1 MCNAKENS
9 EYNLEL
15 SEPEKIDFR
24 NIPFNYDIYFKD
36 KQLRLPQ
43 CKHERPFKETQLSTA
58 KVKDNNGK
66 SWKVERYEY
75 KTCNECG
82 HPLVAMDPCRGERVC
97 ECGLTN
103 KRVMMINDFDLQK
116 QQCREPLRDSKT
128 SQTLEEEKFLEHFRR
143 NNRRK
148 KIKTKAQIELEKEN
162 KSTYI
167 KVQPRTPQQEWR
179 KAQYILTLGTI
190 SSQLLM
196 TKDQKDRVKHVINNH
211 PLNVIHSRVDQ
222 RTTIA
227 GICRYVLMKDGR
239 GTELRYNRSAFKFAG
254 LNETNYNVIKRNLE
268 RLGIL

>member
-1 MCNAKENS
+1 MCTDNKELNS
-9 EYNLEL
+9 NLEL
-15 SEPEKIDFR
+15 SEHEKIDFR

-43 CKHERPFKETQLSTA
+43 CKHERPFKDVQVSTSN
-58 KVKDNNGK
+58 VKDDNGK

-82 HPLVAMDPCRGERVC
+82 HPLITIDSSRGERVC

-103 KRVMMINDFDLQK
+103 KRQVMINDWDLQK
-116 QQCREPLRDSKT
+116 QHSSEDLRDSKT
-128 SQTLEEEKFLEHFRR
+128 SQTHEEEKFLEHFRR

-148 KIKTKAQIELEKEN
+148 KIKTKAQLELEKEN
-162 KSTYI
+162 ESTFI

-196 TKDQKDRVKHVINNH
+196 TKNQKDRVKDVINKH
-211 PLNVIHSRVDQ
+211 SLNVIHSRVDQ

-227 GICRYVLMKDGR
+227 GICRYILKKDGR
-239 GTELRYNRSAFKFAG
+239 GKELRFNRSAFKFAG
-254 LNETNYNVIKRNLE
+254 LNETNYNVIKRNLD